1 MLLAIIIQGQC
12 IKKGGVA
19 VQSVRTENVKAERFS
34 MHLNS
39 GVPYASGHFL
49 EISSLVFFL
58 MFFLIFPCCI
68 AERRLGWPGDK
79 SRDMETSCKHEK
91 QPSVSLL

>member
-19 VQSVRTENVKAERFS
+19 VQSVRTENVKAERLS

-49 EISSLVFFL
+49 EISSLVFFFYV
-58 MFFLIFPCCI
+58 FFHFPMLYSRE
-68 AERRLGWPGDK
+68 APGLARRQKQRHGDK
-79 SRDMETSCKHEK
+79 
-91 QPSVSLL
+91 L